1 MHRCVFRT
9 FLKAVHMSAIC
20 TGIKEKVKVTPKYWQ
35 TRDQARLNPDLAALF
50 ISDLTMSSERGLDY
64 SCR

>member
-20 TGIKEKVKVTPKYWQ
+20 TGIKEKVKVTPKILAD
-35 TRDQARLNPDLAALF
+35 TRLGETKP
-50 ISDLTMSSERGLDY
+50 
-64 SCR
+64 